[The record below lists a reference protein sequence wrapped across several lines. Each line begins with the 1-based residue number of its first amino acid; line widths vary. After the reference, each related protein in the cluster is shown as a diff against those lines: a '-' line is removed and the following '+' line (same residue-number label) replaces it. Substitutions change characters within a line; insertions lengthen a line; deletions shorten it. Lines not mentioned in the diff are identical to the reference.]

1 MEAQDIVNAV
11 IAQRDKAMNDV
22 AQLHASLAQAQ
33 RSLAEKDAR
42 IAELERQV
50 GATPAVNAE
59 SPTGNRE

>member
-1 MEAQDIVNAV
+1 MDAQDIVNAV

-42 IAELERQV
+42 IAELEKQMEV
-50 GATPAVNAE
+50 TSPAD
-59 SPTGNRE
+59 TREM

>member
-1 MEAQDIVNAV
+1 MDAQDIVNAV

-42 IAELERQV
+42 IAELEKRMEV
-50 GATPAVNAE
+50 TSPAD
-59 SPTGNRE
+59 TREM